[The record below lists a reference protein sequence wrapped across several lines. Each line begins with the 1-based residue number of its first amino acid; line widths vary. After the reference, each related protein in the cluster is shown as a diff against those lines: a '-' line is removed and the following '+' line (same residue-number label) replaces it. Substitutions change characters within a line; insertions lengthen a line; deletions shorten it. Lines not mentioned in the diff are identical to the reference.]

1 MMSRKDD
8 LLHEVMQKKYAAE
21 DKLQELEEAKDFYRE
36 ELVNS
41 TITDVLNVLK
51 EDGKLTERDMK
62 LFLGDLALKVK
73 QLYSR

>member
-1 MMSRKDD
+1 MSRKDD

-62 LFLGDLALKVK
+62 LFLGDLALK
-73 QLYSR
+73 S

>member
-1 MMSRKDD
+1 MSRKDD